1 MVCKQVIPSL
11 PKEEKWA
18 LAEQLRRAVQSV
30 PVNIAEGY
38 GRYYYQDA
46 VRFCYIA
53 RGSLEETS
61 SHLTLANRLGYLESK
76 SFDDWMNEIKELRQM
91 LNGYIGF
98 LKRSK
103 RGANEPGSSIREVT
117 SDYIPEGEPPEE

>member
-1 MVCKQVIPSL
+1 M
-11 PKEEKWA
+11 
-18 LAEQLRRAVQSV
+18 AEQLRRAVQSV
-30 PVNIAEGY
+30 TANIAEGY